1 MKMLIHYCQ
10 TKALG
15 LNVKHSTYSGS
26 CSPLLIV
33 FEALL
38 TLRSNFLNFSVFVLF
53 PGNLYNLYIAWIT
66 VSCAHECYSANTY
79 DNYHTY
85 YPRIDPYTS
94 GGTASRHLSTKCQD
108 LLYTS
113 LYICLLIPIIISI
126 LRKKRRPYR
135 NKCLQVCKCHLK

>member
-1 MKMLIHYCQ
+1 MLIHYCQ

-38 TLRSNFLNFSVFVLF
+38 TLRSNFLNFSVFMFYFLEIYTTCIQRE
-53 PGNLYNLYIAWIT
+53 LRYR
-66 VSCAHECYSANTY
+66 AHMSANTY
-79 DNYHTY
+79 DNYHIY